1 MVVTGAPRKR
11 LVGKPARGFESHPLR
26 QTSAF
31 APVCRSG
38 WASGASRLSPLRAAP
53 GRTNPCRSG
62 WASGASLRFRHES
75 LPFSAHLSHPLQ
87 CSPRPWAVV
96 RLRGQSAS
104 AQGRIA
110 DGTGGTVFR
119 DGNRGVSKGAE
130 LALQVQGGEGERLV
144 GAFGVECSR
153 HASGVRD
160 PPERLSLLF
169 DDEYVGGR
177 RRARRRRGG
186 RPDGDV
192 AVGASEGELAFSS
205 RRLRHGR
212 LGGGR
217 RATGGVTIS
226 PRRREETG
234 PRWSSRKKLR
244 TF

>member
-1 MVVTGAPRKR
+1 MGSNPTLSAKLPHSLQFVGAGGLQALRGSR
-11 LVGKPARGFESHPLR
+11 RSGHESLLVFC

-31 APVCRSG
+31 APVCRGG
-38 WASGASRLSPLRAAP
+38 WSSGA
-53 GRTNPCRSG
+53 
-62 WASGASLRFRHES
+62 
-75 LPFSAHLSHPLQ
+75 
-87 CSPRPWAVV
+87 PRPWAAAGTNPCSFF
-96 RLRGQSAS
+96 RQTSAFAPVLAVTVDGRPLAWSVGS
-104 AQGRIA
+104 ARGRIA

-119 DGNRGVSKGAE
+119 EGNRGVSKGAE
-130 LALQVQGGEGERLV
+130 LALQVQGGEGERLIGV
-144 GAFGVECSR
+144 IGVECSR

-160 PPERLSLLF
+160 PPESLSPLF
-169 DDEYVGGR
+169 DDEYFGDHGG
-177 RRARRRRGG
+177 ARRRRGG

-205 RRLRHGR
+205 SRLRQGR

-226 PRRREETG
+226 PRRREETD